1 MSDWYYSEK
10 HDVMRNVKDIK
21 RTTENTDSEVK
32 RLKKQ
37 VEEMTRNQEVILKAF
52 AEMAHEMAAMREEM
66 YPSVKS
72 TKPAFDAPKNSK
84 NGIKHN

>member
-10 HDVMRNVKDIK
+10 QDVMRNVKDIK

-37 VEEMTRNQEVILKAF
+37 VEEMTRNQEKILSAF
-52 AEMAHEMAAMREEM
+52 QDMAREVSAMREEL
-66 YPSVKS
+66 YPSVKN
-72 TKPAFDAPKNSK
+72 TKPSFDAPQGGKRRS
-84 NGIKHN
+84 